1 MGKILEH
8 GDRAAG
14 NGREDNAVDGGR
26 DAARATSYVFSPGQL
41 VAAVTFHLL
50 DEGIARRV
58 CPKSVERVLRRL
70 GRAAR
75 PVQISASLWRAM
87 GNRQRMEWLLV
98 SSRMDYRL
106 TGSERGVAVL
116 M

>member
-14 NGREDNAVDGGR
+14 NGHGSGVASGGR
-26 DAARATSYVFSPGQL
+26 GGSEVTNYVFSPGQL
-41 VAAVTFHLL
+41 VSAVTFHLL

-58 CPKSVERVLRRL
+58 CPKSVERVLKRL
-70 GRAAR
+70 VRAAR

-98 SSRMDYRL
+98 SSRTDYRV
-106 TGSERGVAVL
+106 RGGEGGMAVL
-116 M
+116 V